1 MIFFYSEKVIK
12 LINKKQIFNPNG
24 QDSLQARKI
33 IGGNSTN
40 LFNLNSVKYSW
51 AKPLYRVLLAN
62 FWIPEK
68 IDLTP
73 DVQQYENLSEKEK
86 SVFKSILSFLTFLD
100 SIQTNNVPKISEF
113 ITAPEISTLL
123 GIQMFQEIIHSQ
135 SYAYIIESVI
145 PIKEREQV
153 YEEWRTNQVLFK
165 RNEYI
170 ASVYQSF
177 WDNQPT
183 AQNPLNEEFAKVI
196 IANYILEGLY
206 FYNGFIFFYNLA
218 SRNTMMGVA
227 DEIRYIN
234 RDEKSHIDLF
244 ANIILTLQQEY
255 PGFITEELVKEMFDF
270 ACQEE
275 IKWMN
280 YILKDSNIVGM
291 DKVNTEKYTKYLVN
305 SRLEQIGYSPLYPE
319 FNENPYSYLEM
330 VADSNGDSVKSNFF
344 ESGVTNYS
352 QSSALEGWDEI

>member
-1 MIFFYSEKVIK
+1 
-12 LINKKQIFNPNG
+12 
-24 QDSLQARKI
+24 
-33 IGGNSTN
+33 
-40 LFNLNSVKYSW
+40 
-51 AKPLYRVLLAN
+51 
-62 FWIPEK
+62 
-68 IDLTP
+68 
-73 DVQQYENLSEKEK
+73 
-86 SVFKSILSFLTFLD
+86 
-100 SIQTNNVPKISEF
+100 
-113 ITAPEISTLL
+113 
-123 GIQMFQEIIHSQ
+123 
-135 SYAYIIESVI
+135 
-145 PIKEREQV
+145 
-153 YEEWRTNQVLFK
+153 
-165 RNEYI
+165 
-170 ASVYQSF
+170 
-177 WDNQPT
+177 
-183 AQNPLNEEFAKVI
+183 
-196 IANYILEGLY
+196 
-206 FYNGFIFFYNLA
+206 
-218 SRNTMMGVA
+218 MMGVA

>member
-165 RNEYI
+165 RN
-170 ASVYQSF
+170 
-177 WDNQPT
+177 
-183 AQNPLNEEFAKVI
+183 
-196 IANYILEGLY
+196 
-206 FYNGFIFFYNLA
+206 
-218 SRNTMMGVA
+218 
-227 DEIRYIN
+227 
-234 RDEKSHIDLF
+234 
-244 ANIILTLQQEY
+244 
-255 PGFITEELVKEMFDF
+255 
-270 ACQEE
+270 
-275 IKWMN
+275 
-280 YILKDSNIVGM
+280 
-291 DKVNTEKYTKYLVN
+291 
-305 SRLEQIGYSPLYPE
+305 
-319 FNENPYSYLEM
+319 
-330 VADSNGDSVKSNFF
+330 
-344 ESGVTNYS
+344 
-352 QSSALEGWDEI
+352 